1 MHPADEF
8 AQIRTQIAEL
18 EKRSKEL
25 REQFAKG
32 HLPLTSGQTE
42 IVVARRS
49 RRSFQTKA
57 LPSHI
62 REAPEFWKT
71 TVSVY
76 VTVKTLESPGQAQPP
91 ATNRKCLAGKTR
103 ASREVARRDRYSPQ
117 EADECILIEPF

>member
-8 AQIRTQIAEL
+8 AQIRTRIAEL

-25 REQFAKG
+25 REQFVNG
-32 HLPLTSGQTE
+32 HLPLMSGQNE

-49 RRSFQTKA
+49 RRCFQTKA

-71 TVSVY
+71 NVSVY
-76 VTVKTLESPGQAQPP
+76 VTVKALESPAQAQPP
-91 ATNRKCLAGKTR
+91 ATDRKCLTDKPRTTGMAPR
-103 ASREVARRDRYSPQ
+103 RERYSPQ
-117 EADECILIEPF
+117 EEDECILIEPF